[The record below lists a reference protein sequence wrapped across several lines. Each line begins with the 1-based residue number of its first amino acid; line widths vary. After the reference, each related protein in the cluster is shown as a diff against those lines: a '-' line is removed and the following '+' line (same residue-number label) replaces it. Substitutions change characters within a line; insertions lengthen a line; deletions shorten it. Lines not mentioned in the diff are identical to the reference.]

1 MADTPTDRG
10 AHHAPEVFK
19 LAPDSMI
26 AGTVPLARGA
36 DPLTAAYHAA
46 AFALDTERVR
56 LMARAAG
63 DRVHYLA
70 AAASDFNSQAADR
83 PTGTALGNILQ
94 RAQGRA
100 RDAMALALLE
110 ADDAGTTA
118 VVLADGEVASFR
130 GYSALIEEQLRERYP
145 ELEIVDVT
153 QEPATTSWEGYQ
165 ALQDRSARRVQRFS
179 LLAAATVATLSLA
192 GLALL
197 SGLRGPGR
205 QPAIAQA
212 NEALAR
218 AVGDG
223 VQRANAPSLSASY
236 TFFEVQRLASLAAD
250 SGGRIVK
257 FVQDNNRI
265 AWEVRLPLWVT
276 QEMLAALGSDIRVRR
291 EANALVVRRGILERD
306 DESTVAAQRAD
317 DAVARNVSAPAA
329 MPPAAKGGA
338 R

>member
-1 MADTPTDRG
+1 MADTPNDRG
-10 AHHAPEVFK
+10 SNNAPEVFK

-56 LMARAAG
+56 LMARAVG

-70 AAASDFNSQAADR
+70 AAASDFNNQPAER
-83 PTGTALGNILQ
+83 LTGTALGGILAQAQQ
-94 RAQGRA
+94 RPP
-100 RDAMALALLE
+100 DAVPLALLE

-118 VVLADGEVASFR
+118 VVLADGEVTSFR
-130 GYSALIEEQLRERYP
+130 GYSALIEEQLREHYAG
-145 ELEIVDVT
+145 LEIVDVT
-153 QEPATTSWEGYQ
+153 QEPALSTWQGYQ
-165 ALQDRSARRVQRFS
+165 ALQDRSARRVQRVS
-179 LLAAATVATLSLA
+179 LLAATAVATLSLA
-192 GLALL
+192 GLIVV

-218 AVGDG
+218 TVGEA
-223 VQRANAPSLSASY
+223 VQRANAPSLSATY

-250 SGGRIVK
+250 SGGRIMK

-276 QEMLAALGSDIRVRR
+276 QEMLMSLGSDIRVRR

-306 DESTVAAQRAD
+306 DESMVAAQRAD
-317 DAVARNVSAPAA
+317 DAVARNVNSAAA
-329 MPPAAKGGA
+329 TPAAKDGA